1 MKPVAQLFSLVLEKI
16 WANSKQI
23 SKIKQF
29 KTEVD
34 TLRNSLEPDK
44 FETKL
49 EQLKTKEVKALL
61 FDNYLRVTNNAKL
74 GNQSMMLYL
83 IKKP

>member
-1 MKPVAQLFSLVLEKI
+1 LFSLVLEKM
-16 WANSKQI
+16 WANSKKI
-23 SKIKQF
+23 SKMKQF

-34 TLRNSLEPDK
+34 SLRASLDPDK

-74 GNQSMMLYL
+74 GNQSMKLFL
-83 IKKP
+83 IKQP

>member
-1 MKPVAQLFSLVLEKI
+1 MKPVAQLFSLVLEKM
-16 WANSKQI
+16 WLNSKKI
-23 SKIKQF
+23 SKIKNF

-34 TLRNSLEPDK
+34 SLRASLDPDK

-74 GNQSMMLYL
+74 GVQSMKLFL
-83 IKKP
+83 IKQP